1 MADIYGNVSSAGGF
15 DQSEIDFV
23 TNLINSGQVSV
34 ADVAKQFGL
43 PESIISAAYEANR
56 PAAPAP
62 EILQPSGSVVSG
74 GSFGRAAPAPAPMP
88 ISIPSVSQDFALDP
102 GVLAAPAPRTST
114 TTAQR
119 AEPTG
124 FPVVVAAPPAGGFS
138 GNTGERAFDP
148 RGDIFAP
155 PDVGSGEDV
164 FQTGLDY
171 QDRLEEAEDEEY
183 QAFLRGLDVAESL
196 KSISPEGGFSPTE
209 IDYVTQ
215 LVDSGA
221 VSIDEV
227 ATEFGLAPAVVEAA
241 YNANQRKPLSSP
253 VNDLLE
259 DWLSPTDTKNE
270 FLEDIA
276 AANKKVTNA
285 MSMPITADATDS
297 DYQTQIEENLT
308 NISTAKQERDI
319 LVNEAIKS
327 GLVDQGD
334 IDEAFGPTLA
344 ETALE
349 GLSDVLGAGTRGLY
363 DVASN
368 VPVVGDFLG
377 DAVEGAADWLKNM
390 EGTLTVNPIT
400 GTVQGTWGEVP
411 PWMEKQTVTQVGQIP
426 GSQTIGGVTTGTI
439 LDDFISV
446 GRGEQD
452 LEDVFEERGGEIAS
466 TVGIDPAIVAAA
478 QAAGKTVKEFLE
490 DQNAKETA
498 LAPTTEEDPKEK
510 EKAPAVVD
518 LSGGRDDE
526 EPAAQEVA
534 TITPSTSDGTSLPE
548 GVAGPLFVPDTEVT
562 LEEVLEDPI
571 DRTPTGREIVPGFQ
585 LPEEPVAEEVD
596 IVEEVIKQTPT
607 ERERLPGFQLPEEPV
622 AEEVDIV
629 EEVIKQTPTG
639 REIVPGFQLPEE
651 PVVEPPVL
659 EPPVLEEEPVV
670 EPPVLEEEPV
680 VEPPVVEEEPVV
692 EPPVLEEE
700 PVFEPP
706 VVEEE
711 PVVEPPVLEEEPVFE
726 PPVLEEEPVFE
737 PPVLEEEPA
746 TPEVPEIP
754 TSPTMQGYRAVQTKP
769 GGLVDIDYLYDIAGP
784 SIFAPKM
791 QGEAEEDVLAYLYSN
806 LGDSGI
812 VQDYDIEELIR
823 LLESQRG

>member
-1 MADIYGNVSSAGGF
+1 MSNQTDTIRQIFA
-15 DQSEIDFV
+15 
-23 TNLINSGQVSV
+23 
-34 ADVAKQFGL
+34 
-43 PESIISAAYEANR
+43 
-56 PAAPAP
+56 
-62 EILQPSGSVVSG
+62 LQPEGVVGGDINPLNMELIRGG
-74 GSFGRAAPAPAPMP
+74 GSD
-88 ISIPSVSQDFALDP
+88 S
-102 GVLAAPAPRTST
+102 ST
-114 TTAQR
+114 FFR
-119 AEPTG
+119 
-124 FPVVVAAPPAGGFS
+124 
-138 GNTGERAFDP
+138 D
-148 RGDIFAP
+148 
-155 PDVGSGEDV
+155 
-164 FQTGLDY
+164 LDY
-171 QDRLEEAEDEEY
+171 MDMLEAAEDEEL
-183 QAFLRGLDVAESL
+183 FRMLGV
-196 KSISPEGGFSPTE
+196 K
-209 IDYVTQ
+209 
-215 LVDSGA
+215 DSGLTGTSKDVYDA
-221 VSIDEV
+221 ILQASA
-227 ATEFGLAPAVVEAA
+227 ATDTAGEYLDDVTAAQQGVDIALANLSANTGTDVTSYDPAQEAA
-241 YNANQRKPLSSP
+241 
-253 VNDLLE
+253 
-259 DWLSPTDTKNE
+259 T
-270 FLEDIA
+270 A
-276 AANKKVTNA
+276 AAIGDLT
-285 MSMPITADATDS
+285 TAK
-297 DYQTQIEENLT
+297 ENLR
-308 NISTAKQERDI
+308 NIQQAALD
-319 LVNEAIKS
+319 S
-327 GLVDQGD
+327 GLVSEQDLGANTLTQD
-334 IDEAFGPTLA
+334 ILDEVG
-344 ETALE
+344 
-349 GLSDVLGAGTRGLY
+349 GVLGAGTRGLY

-726 PPVLEEEPVFE
+726 PPVLEEEPVVE